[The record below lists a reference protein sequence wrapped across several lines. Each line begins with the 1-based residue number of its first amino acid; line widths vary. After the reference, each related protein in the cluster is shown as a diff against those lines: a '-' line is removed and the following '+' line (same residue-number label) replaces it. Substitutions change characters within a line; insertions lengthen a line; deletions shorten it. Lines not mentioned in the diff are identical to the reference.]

1 MIDYNALA
9 QSMDTSWGKSSTP
22 LTATNSVKMQLVG
35 ENRLKVTFVT
45 IVNFRS
51 NPEFIQTKQR
61 CEKEATSIVNEVIKQ
76 VKSSYKELTGNSLK
90 FKSVSANDSVE
101 IIGLGV
107 YNPKRT
113 AYYRRTEMFEI
124 G

>member
-51 NPEFIQTKQR
+51 SPEFIDTKKR
-61 CEKEATSIVNEVIKQ
+61 CEKEATSIVNEVLKQ
-76 VKSSYKELTGNSLK
+76 VKSSYKELTGDSLNC
-90 FKSVSANDSVE
+90 KSVSANDSVE

-113 AYYRRTEMFEI
+113 AYYRRTELFEI

>member
-1 MIDYNALA
+1 MVDYNALA
-9 QSMDTSWGKSSTP
+9 QAMDTSWGKSSTP
-22 LTATNSVKMQLVG
+22 LTSTHSVKMQLVG
-35 ENRLKVTFVT
+35 EGRLKVNFAM

-51 NPEFIQTKQR
+51 SPEFIETKVR
-61 CEKEATSIVNEVIKQ
+61 CSREATNIIAEVIKQ
-76 VKSSYKELTGNSLK
+76 IKASYKELTGKSLS
-90 FKSVSANDSVE
+90 FKSVGSDDGVE

-113 AYYRRTEMFEI
+113 AYFRRTELYEI